1 MAGIG
6 IDVATVLAIG
16 AREVQQDSLIVDF
29 PVGSDVG
36 FLALADG
43 MGGHSSGEIAS
54 NIVVTELFAELK
66 FKLNDLAEFEERLPS
81 VLRHAAMVANDGIR
95 DFVAEHPDNCG
106 MGATLVAAIVVD
118 NRFYWISI
126 GDSPMYLWRDGK
138 LEQLNEDHS
147 LTPEI
152 DLMIR
157 NGVLSEEQGKN
168 HPGRSALRSVL
179 FGADIAQ
186 SDCPDKPLSLLP
198 GDIIIV
204 ASDGLQS
211 LNESEIEDLVT
222 KNDEGSNEVAYSLL
236 SAIVELDDPEQ
247 DNVSMSVLKITKA
260 TMAQDTEGAP
270 ILELGD
276 KESQPPEAAA
286 AS

>member
-1 MAGIG
+1 MTNIG

-95 DFVAEHPDNCG
+95 DFVAEHPDNYG

-138 LEQLNEDHS
+138 LQQLNEDHS
-147 LTPEI
+147 LAPEI

-179 FGADIAQ
+179 FGADIAKI
-186 SDCPDKPLSLLP
+186 DCPDKPLSLLP

-211 LNESEIEDLVT
+211 LNESEIEYLVT

-260 TMAQDTEGAP
+260 MMAQDAEGAP
-270 ILELGD
+270 ILELGN
-276 KESQPPEAAA
+276 KESQPPKAAA

>member
-16 AREVQQDSLIVDF
+16 AREVQQDSLIADF

-54 NIVVTELFAELK
+54 NIVITELFGELK
-66 FKLNDLAEFEERLPS
+66 FKLNDLAEFEEKLPS

-95 DFVAEHPDNCG
+95 DFVAEHPDNYG

-138 LEQLNEDHS
+138 LQQLNEDHS
-147 LTPEI
+147 LAPEI

-179 FGADIAQ
+179 FGADIAKI
-186 SDCPDKPLSLLP
+186 DCPDKPLSLLP
-198 GDIIIV
+198 RDIIIV

-211 LNESEIEDLVT
+211 LNESEIEYLVT
-222 KNDEGSNEVAYSLL
+222 KNDEGRNEVAYSLL

-260 TMAQDTEGAP
+260 MMAQDAEGAP

-276 KESQPPEAAA
+276 KESQPPKAAA

>member
-1 MAGIG
+1 MTKIG

-43 MGGHSSGEIAS
+43 MGGHSSGEIAC

-95 DFVAEHPDNCG
+95 DFVAEHPDNYG

-186 SDCPDKPLSLLP
+186 IDCPDKPLSLLP

-247 DNVSMSVLKITKA
+247 DNVSMSVLKITNA
-260 TMAQDTEGAP
+260 MMAQDTEGEP

-276 KESQPPEAAA
+276 KESQPPKAAA

>member
-1 MAGIG
+1 MTNIG

-54 NIVVTELFAELK
+54 NIVITELFGELK

-95 DFVAEHPDNCG
+95 DFVAEHPDNYG

-138 LEQLNEDHS
+138 LQQLNEDHS
-147 LTPEI
+147 LAPEI

-179 FGADIAQ
+179 FGADIAKI
-186 SDCPDKPLSLLP
+186 DCPDKPLSLLP

-211 LNESEIEDLVT
+211 LNESEIEYLVT

-260 TMAQDTEGAP
+260 MMAQDAEGAP

-276 KESQPPEAAA
+276 KESQPPKAAA